1 MLAAFRK
8 WTEAR
13 LWRWGGF
20 GAALVCGAV
29 YVANL
34 IVGGLRP
41 GSLLGITYGAAA
53 LVMLVVV
60 GAWGLR
66 RRTMRFASRRRLGSA
81 RTWLYLHLYGGGLF
95 VLLML
100 MHTAFRLPRGPV
112 TAGLWLLS
120 LWTAL
125 SGVFGLLL
133 QRWLP
138 KVLTSG
144 LSMEVNADRIPEL
157 VEEVRTKA
165 ETLAARCSEPVREV
179 YRRRVAPQLA
189 APRRRLRFFFD
200 ITGGSQNRLRELD
213 YLRTFLPPEETARL
227 DGLSRLLESKLEMDA
242 HFTLQTALRWWLY
255 LHVPT
260 SIVLVLFLVAHLF
273 TVFYY

>member
-1 MLAAFRK
+1 VAGLCVSAYIVN
-8 WTEAR
+8 
-13 LWRWGGF
+13 
-20 GAALVCGAV
+20 ALVGD
-29 YVANL
+29 
-34 IVGGLRP
+34 LRP
-41 GSLLGITYGAAA
+41 GSVWGITYGSVAMA
-53 LVMLVVV
+53 LMFIV

-66 RRTMRFASRRRLGSA
+66 RRSMRFSSRRGLGSA
-81 RTWLYLHLYGGGLF
+81 RTWLYIHLYGGGLF

-100 MHTAFRLPRGPV
+100 MHSAFRLPRGPV
-112 TAGLWLLS
+112 TGGLWFLS

-144 LSMEVNADRIPEL
+144 LSVEINADRIPEL

-165 ETLAARCSEPVREV
+165 ESLAAQCSEPVGEL
-179 YRRRVAPQLA
+179 YRRRIAPQLEV
-189 APRRRLRFFFD
+189 PRRRFRFFFD
-200 ITGGSQNRLRELD
+200 ITGGGQKRLRELD
-213 YLRTFLPPEETARL
+213 YLRTLLPPEETARL
-227 DGLSRLLESKLEMDA
+227 DGLSRLLETKIEMDA
-242 HFTLQTALRWWLY
+242 HYTLQSALRWWLY

-260 SIVLVLFLVAHLF
+260 SIVLVLFLAAHLF